1 MADGRE
7 NHMVLSA
14 EVNNGFPMIVDRST
28 RCWSKVFWSV
38 SEPLLQGV
46 AHPWISLFT
55 TETLL
60 CLGLGWHFLMV
71 LLTRH
76 SSWFGVDAAFQWS
89 MGSIRA
95 A

>member
-1 MADGRE
+1 
-7 NHMVLSA
+7 MV
-14 EVNNGFPMIVDRST
+14 VDRST
-28 RCWSKVFWSV
+28 RCWSKVFWAV
-38 SEPLLQGV
+38 SEPLLQRV
-46 AHPWISLFT
+46 DQQWTSLFNMVGV
-55 TETLL
+55 L
-60 CLGLGWHFLMV
+60 CLGLGWPFLVV